1 MSSRW
6 EREGKSPVYLNRSDV
21 DKWTRENLNKK
32 IYVPPIYAIE
42 KGNNRF
48 KFKVVYDKLFIHKVE
63 SRIGEDITLFMD
75 RMMNQSMKKGPL
87 KHIRGIALVQRI
99 LRERLFPVLKLPMI
113 MTIYREYK
121 KEGNQVAEVLLSM
134 NRNSM
139 VQEPLVVIDSP
150 PVLKKDVDV

>member
-1 MSSRW
+1 MVSRW
-6 EREGKSPVYLNRSDV
+6 EREGKSPVYLNRSDI
-21 DKWTRENLNKK
+21 DKWRQENLNKR

-42 KGNNRF
+42 KDNSRF

-75 RMMNQSMKKGPL
+75 RMMHQSMQKGPL

-99 LRERLFPVLKLPMI
+99 LKERLFPVLKLPMI
-113 MTIYREYK
+113 MTIYREYT
-121 KEGNQVAEVLLSM
+121 KEGNQIAEVLLSM

-139 VQEPLVVIDSP
+139 AQEPLVVIDSP
-150 PVLKKDVDV
+150 PVLKKEVDV